1 MNAFGL
7 LSDHPVTV
15 EPTTRINEA
24 VDRMESFQIRHLP
37 VLQERK
43 LVGILSD
50 RDILL
55 LLGQSRG
62 IYLRPDMGPPA
73 TRVEQIMSAPVR
85 SITPGL
91 ALDEIVEFLIAHR
104 FSALPVLLNEDL
116 VGIITKTDVLRWYH
130 RFCRNHPDNPAAGET
145 VRPGMQ
151 HNVLSLTIESTV
163 QEAYMEMILSR
174 VQHVPIMA
182 DRKLVGMVSDRDIR
196 RVLGRSALGADADD
210 APGGRV
216 DVSMQLGT
224 IMSTGPVTIGPD
236 HTMDEAAALMIEHRI
251 NALPVVSNGI
261 LTGIVTST
269 DVLRAVRGLVVG
281 VPA

>member
-15 EPTTRINEA
+15 EPTTRIHEA
-24 VDRMESFQIRHLP
+24 VDRMESFRIRHLP
-37 VLQERK
+37 VLQNRK
-43 LVGILSD
+43 LVGIVSD

-55 LLGQSRG
+55 FLGQSRG

-73 TRVEQIMSAPVR
+73 TLVEQIMSAPVR
-85 SITPGL
+85 SIAPRL

-104 FSALPVLLNEDL
+104 FSALPVLSNEDM
-116 VGIITKTDVLRWYH
+116 VGIVTKTDVLRWYH
-130 RFCRNHPDNPAAGET
+130 RFCQNHPDNPAAGET
-145 VRPGMQ
+145 VRPTMQ

-182 DRKLVGMVSDRDIR
+182 ERKLVGMVSDRDIR
-196 RVLGRSALGADADD
+196 RILGQSVLGTEVDEVPDD
-210 APGGRV
+210 RA

-224 IMSTGPVTIGPD
+224 IMSAEPVTIGPD
-236 HTMDEAAALMIEHRI
+236 HTMDEAGALMIEHRI
-251 NALPVVSNGI
+251 SALPVVSDGI
-261 LTGIVTST
+261 LTGIVSTT
-269 DVLRAVRGLVVG
+269 DVLRVVRGLVVG

>member
-15 EPTTRINEA
+15 EPTTRIHEA
-24 VDRMESFQIRHLP
+24 VDRMESFRIRHLP
-37 VLQERK
+37 VLQNRK
-43 LVGILSD
+43 LVGIVSD

-55 LLGQSRG
+55 FLGQSRG

-73 TRVEQIMSAPVR
+73 TLVEQIMSAPVR
-85 SITPGL
+85 SIAPGL

-104 FSALPVLLNEDL
+104 FSALPVLVNGDL
-116 VGIITKTDVLRWYH
+116 LGIVTKTDILRWYH
-130 RFCRNHPDNPAAGET
+130 RFCKNHPDNPAASEM
-145 VRPGMQ
+145 VRPSMQ
-151 HNVLSLTIESTV
+151 HNVLSLTIDSTV
-163 QEAYMEMILSR
+163 QEAYVEMILSR

-196 RVLGRSALGADADD
+196 RILGQSVLGTGADD

-224 IMSTGPVTIGPD
+224 VMSTGPVTVAPD
-236 HTMDEAAALMIEHRI
+236 HAMDDAAALMIEHRI
-251 NALPVVSNGI
+251 NALPVVSNGA
-261 LTGIVTST
+261 LTGT
-269 DVLRAVRGLVVG
+269 DVLRVVRGLVVG